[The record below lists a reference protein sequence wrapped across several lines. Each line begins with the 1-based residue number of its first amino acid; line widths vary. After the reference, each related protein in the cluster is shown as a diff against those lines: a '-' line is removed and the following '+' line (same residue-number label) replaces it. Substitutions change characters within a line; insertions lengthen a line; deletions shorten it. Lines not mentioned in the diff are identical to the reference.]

1 MWSIKGKYK
10 VTSDQPK
17 AELREKTEN
26 AFKSVADALNSKVP
40 FSQGHPVPLIP
51 QIIYPGIT
59 HQGDNGVGKG
69 EEFVRPGR
77 MFGFGSRMF
86 GERNKAT
93 TML

>member
-10 VTSDQPK
+10 VTSDQTK

-40 FSQGHPVPLIP
+40 FSQGHPVTLIP

-59 HQGDNGVGKG
+59 HQGDNGVGKR
-69 EEFVRPGR
+69 EELVCPGR
-77 MFGFGSRMF
+77 MFGFG
-86 GERNKAT
+86 
-93 TML
+93 L